1 MPISISRRTHGN
13 GAISRVYPNGLTPF
27 HCPYKGKTI
36 IPETE
41 YRSQETKYKMCM
53 DERYTRMS
61 YTEIIRVLIQEGL
74 NHLEAETRP
83 A

>member
-1 MPISISRRTHGN
+1 
-13 GAISRVYPNGLTPF
+13 
-27 HCPYKGKTI
+27 
-36 IPETE
+36 
-41 YRSQETKYKMCM
+41 MCM